1 MARVRPDVMASSA
14 TTLFDILPANAKK
27 YYRAPNEN
35 SDSINEIVYKPSIE
49 KQIRTT
55 LGLFL
60 IYPIFR
66 IRYLAAN
73 EIIVVLESG
82 EHRVYVGPGLKW
94 YICNFV

>member
-1 MARVRPDVMASSA
+1 MSRVHPDELPSSA
-14 TTLFDILPANAKK
+14 TTLFDILPLNAKK

-35 SDSINEIVYKPSIE
+35 SDSINEIVYRPSAD
-49 KQIRTT
+49 KQIRSF

-73 EIIVVLESG
+73 EIMVVLESG

-94 YICNFV
+94 YKITL